1 MGAILVTV
9 KFFATLRKATG
20 VKSYES
26 SAASV
31 GAVLK
36 EIEKGYGEDAHR
48 HMKNCNILVNGRNI
62 GYLKGKRTRLN
73 DGDEVSIFPPLA
85 GG

>member
-1 MGAILVTV
+1 MTV

-20 VKSYES
+20 EKGYES
-26 SAASV
+26 SAESV
-31 GAVLK
+31 AAVLK
-36 EIEKGYGEDAHR
+36 EVDSRYGDKVRR
-48 HMKNCNILVNGRNI
+48 HLKNCTILVNGRNI

-73 DGDEVSIFPPLA
+73 AGDEVSIFPPLA

>member
-1 MGAILVTV
+1 MVTV

-20 VKSYES
+20 EKSYES
-26 SAASV
+26 SARNVA
-31 GAVLK
+31 GVLG
-36 EIEKGYGEDAHR
+36 EVEKRYGENVQR
-48 HMKNCNILVNGRNI
+48 YLKNCTILVNRKNI

-73 DGDEVSIFPPLA
+73 PGDEVSIFPPVA